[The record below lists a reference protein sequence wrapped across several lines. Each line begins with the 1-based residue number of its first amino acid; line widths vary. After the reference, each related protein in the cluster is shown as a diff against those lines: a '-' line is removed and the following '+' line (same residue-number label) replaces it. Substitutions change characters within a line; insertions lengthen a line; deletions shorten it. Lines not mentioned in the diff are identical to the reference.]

1 MWKIILPVILT
12 TLLYSQNDI
21 TEYKNKIKPNKEY
34 EIEGQDIL
42 NAIDTIDSLEQT
54 TENLINKLHKLQ
66 KEIEFYKVIS
76 VKGDIADT
84 VYLTPDTVYIH
95 RCEVTMDEEA
105 FWIIVASIIFTIIGV
120 VSIIKLVK
128 GIK

>member
-84 VYLTPDTVYIH
+84 VYLTPDTVYIQ
-95 RCEVTMDEEA
+95 CEVAMDEEA